1 MPGDVSV
8 REFSFNNHLNDIERI
23 INKLDNKDPIVIKL
37 HPFLKDRSNI
47 EDWGRMIEKIKLWN
61 EKGHTL
67 IYGMESIHDIL
78 PKTKL
83 VILENSTAGME
94 CMMYDVPIITFGC
107 PEYRWICKELRQIV
121 DLNRFKNDLSW
132 FNKELSR
139 KFLVWYIR
147 DWLCYDAKST
157 KRRLKELLQ

>member
-1 MPGDVSV
+1 
-8 REFSFNNHLNDIERI
+8 
-23 INKLDNKDPIVIKL
+23 
-37 HPFLKDRSNI
+37 
-47 EDWGRMIEKIKLWN
+47 
-61 EKGHTL
+61 
-67 IYGMESIHDIL
+67 
-78 PKTKL
+78 
-83 VILENSTAGME
+83 
-94 CMMYDVPIITFGC
+94 MYDVPIITFGC